1 LIWVTMGFNLTI
13 FTIAIGVNKRNKMS
27 KTSEGLEPHLYFPIF
42 GVDREIPPDE
52 PGMECPHK
60 TVLMTKLNDESIL
73 VCEDCGEDV
82 TEEIIG

>member
-1 LIWVTMGFNLTI
+1 
-13 FTIAIGVNKRNKMS
+13 
-27 KTSEGLEPHLYFPIF
+27 
-42 GVDREIPPDE
+42 
-52 PGMECPHK
+52 MECPHK

>member
-1 LIWVTMGFNLTI
+1 MTMRFDLTI

-60 TVLMTKLNDESIL
+60 TVVMEKLDGEDVLI
-73 VCEDCGEDV
+73 CEDCGEDL
-82 TEEIIG
+82 TEETIG

>member
-1 LIWVTMGFNLTI
+1 
-13 FTIAIGVNKRNKMS
+13 MS
-27 KTSEGLEPHLYFPIF
+27 RTSEGLEPQKYFPIF
-42 GVDREIPPDE
+42 GVDRGIPPDE

-82 TEEIIG
+82 TGEIIG

>member
-1 LIWVTMGFNLTI
+1 
-13 FTIAIGVNKRNKMS
+13 MS

-60 TVLMTKLNDESIL
+60 TVLMTKLNDESSRSHAIF
-73 VCEDCGEDV
+73 
-82 TEEIIG
+82 IINLTKIMQTDKHGAR

>member
-1 LIWVTMGFNLTI
+1 
-13 FTIAIGVNKRNKMS
+13 MS

-60 TVLMTKLNDESIL
+60 AVIMPKLDGKPTL
-73 VCEDCGEDV
+73 VCEDCGEDL
-82 TEEIIG
+82 TKETIG